1 MKRCPECRKVYLD
14 DSLLYCLDDGTPLVQ
29 GTVSGS
35 AATDES
41 ATAILSGDRVSGES
55 LTKHLQADGTPSGS
69 RSVTFSLPAF
79 LAGPRLP
86 WVVAGALALVAMAFA
101 YGYFNR
107 SSSGTSQAVRLAF
120 EPPAELSFNDVQPDY
135 ATISPD
141 GRKIAFSA
149 TADGKN
155 MLYVRELDGTDAKL
169 LPGSDNPL
177 EPFWSPDSKS
187 IAYGSQGKLKRSDLN
202 GGNAQ
207 VLCDAARP
215 VGGSW
220 SKDGTII
227 FVPDYRKSLV
237 QVSAK
242 GGEPTA
248 VEMSFEGNEI
258 PRHRYPHFLPDGRRF
273 LFQYEGKGIYA
284 GSLDSPD
291 IVQIVPEPSGAVYT
305 NGWLIFLKNEAVVAQ
320 AFDPSRLAVSGE
332 PVTLI
337 TGERAST
344 TFRVS
349 VSDTGVLLWQPAW
362 ERDYQLTWFDRE
374 GKQVGT
380 GDAVT
385 KIATGQ
391 DPRISPDGKRV
402 VIKRNPPQT
411 LWTIDLEKGTSVRIT
426 SDFGQMPLWSPD
438 GSRIAY
444 GGTLGL
450 TAKASN
456 GLGEPEVLLPSSVSG
471 ATFPCCWTPDG
482 HYIIYQKRGVK
493 TRLDLY
499 ALRMDEKKEI
509 LLLNSP
515 FDEMSPALSPDG
527 EWLAYSADDT
537 GTLEVYVQP
546 FSPDGKAV
554 DRKRIS
560 NTGGRMPV
568 WRRDGAELFF
578 IATDSH
584 MMTTSVKVNNDEF
597 EFTTP
602 KALFTTKVLD
612 FRSAFHE
619 FDVSPDGQRF
629 LIGTLVGESN
639 APSPTVI
646 LNWPSLLKK

>member
-1 MKRCPECRKVYLD
+1 MKRCPECRRDYYD
-14 DSLLYCLDDGTPLVQ
+14 DTLLYCLDDGAALVQ
-29 GTVSGS
+29 GRV
-35 AATDES
+35 TDEP
-41 ATAILSGDRVSGES
+41 ATAVLSGDRVSDEG
-55 LTKHLQADGTPSGS
+55 LTKQLQADGTRSGS
-69 RSVTFSLPAF
+69 KSITFSLPAF
-79 LAGPRLP
+79 LSGQWLP
-86 WVVAGALALVAMAFA
+86 WVVAAMLALIASVLA
-101 YGYFNR
+101 YGYFNG
-107 SSSGTSQAVRLAF
+107 STKPGTQAIRLSF
-120 EPPAELSFNDVQPDY
+120 EPPRSLSFNDVLPDY
-135 ATISPD
+135 AAISPD

-155 MLYVRELDGTDAKL
+155 MLYVQELDSSEAKL

-187 IAYGSQGKLKRSDLN
+187 IAYGSQGKLKRSDIS

-207 VLCDAARP
+207 VLCDAARI

-220 SKDGTII
+220 SKDGTIV
-227 FVPDYRKSLV
+227 FVPDYRMSIV

-242 GGEPTA
+242 GGEPQPVAMNAESGET
-248 VEMSFEGNEI
+248 

-273 LFQYEGKGIYA
+273 LFQYEQKGVYA
-284 GSLDSPD
+284 GSLDSPEV
-291 IVQIVPEPSGAVYT
+291 VQVIPDTTGAAYT
-305 NGWLIFLKNEAVVAQ
+305 PDGWLIFYRNEAVVAQ
-320 AFDPSRLAVSGE
+320 AFDISRLAVTGEPTTLISGE
-332 PVTLI
+332 KLPTN
-337 TGERAST
+337 
-344 TFRVS
+344 TFRIS
-349 VSDTGVLLWQPAW
+349 ASETGVLLFQPRW
-362 ERDYQLTWFDRE
+362 ERNYQLTWFDRE

-380 GDAVT
+380 ADPPTTIG
-385 KIATGQ
+385 TGQ

-411 LWTIDLEKGTSVRIT
+411 LWVIDLEKATSVRIT
-426 SDFGQMPLWSPD
+426 TDFGQMPLWSPD

-499 ALRMDEKKEI
+499 ALKLDEKKEI

-515 FDEMSPALSPDG
+515 FDEMSPALSPNG
-527 EWLAYSADDT
+527 KWLAYSADDT

-584 MMTTSVKVNNDEF
+584 LMATSVKVNNNEF

-629 LIGTLVGESN
+629 LIGTLIGE
-639 APSPTVI
+639 PRTPPPTVI
-646 LNWPSLLKK
+646 LNWPEMLRK